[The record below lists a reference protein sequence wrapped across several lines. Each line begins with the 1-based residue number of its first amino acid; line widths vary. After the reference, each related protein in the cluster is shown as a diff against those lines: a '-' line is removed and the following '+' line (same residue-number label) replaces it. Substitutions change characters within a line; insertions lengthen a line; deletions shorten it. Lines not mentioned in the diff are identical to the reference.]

1 MWHSRH
7 PLAVALGDRQGDG
20 GMRLA
25 HRWVAALAIGAV
37 GVAAWAGAGR
47 AQAPKA
53 QWVVA
58 IGEEGESLDPPTSM
72 LFTSEIYQQHLFDCL
87 VGIEGEEFKPVG
99 LLAEKWETISPTT
112 WRFHLR
118 KNVKFHN
125 GKALDA
131 EDVKYSFE
139 QYADQK
145 NRRSVFA
152 RGIARVEIKS
162 PTTVDIV
169 TSEPISA
176 LLSNLT
182 RLQILPRETREK
194 NGVPAFAQAPVGT
207 GPYKF
212 VEWKRD
218 QQLVL
223 EANPT
228 YWRGAVQPKRLVF
241 RIAKDAST
249 RSAEL
254 RSGGVDIIAAP
265 PVPQLEQ
272 LDSGDTQVVPVKGGR
287 LIIYAFNVKQPP
299 FDNKKVREAM
309 NLAVNKEAIVKSVLG
324 GRGVV
329 LAGPFTPP
337 WLGFDPAVS
346 PYPYDV
352 ARARQLLAEAG
363 HPQGFETTWAI
374 SSGIFLKDS
383 EIAEA
388 IAGQLR
394 QVGVRVKLVP
404 TERSKI
410 QQEAT
415 EGSFQGLTSIAWGT
429 QFEPDPMLSWVFGR
443 PHLSTPKIQELLQAG
458 RKEVDLEKRRK
469 IYQELFR
476 QAHDDAMWLFVH
488 AQDELWA
495 KRKDVSWTPYNFGGS
510 KAKVYYYQAAP
521 RS

>member
-1 MWHSRH
+1 MRMNRAMLRSIGWLVLMGGT
-7 PLAVALGDRQGDG
+7 LAVVAGMLTLGE
-20 GMRLA
+20 
-25 HRWVAALAIGAV
+25 
-37 GVAAWAGAGR
+37 
-47 AQAPKA
+47 AQAPRA

-72 LFTSEIYQQHLFDCL
+72 LFTSEIYQQHIFDTL
-87 VGIEGEEFKPVG
+87 VGIEGDELKPVG
-99 LLAEKWETISPTT
+99 LLAERWETVNPTT
-112 WRFHLR
+112 WRFVLR
-118 KNVKFHN
+118 KNVKFHD
-125 GKALDA
+125 GKPLTA

-139 QYADQK
+139 QYADPK
-145 NRRSVFA
+145 NRRSGYA
-152 RGIARVEIKS
+152 KGIVRAEVRDAGTIDLI
-162 PTTVDIV
+162 TA
-169 TSEPISA
+169 EPIA
-176 LLSNLT
+176 GMLFNLT
-182 RLQILPRETREK
+182 RLQILPRDAREK
-194 NGVPAFAQAPVGT
+194 ATAAGFAQNPVGT
-207 GPYKF
+207 GPYRF

-228 YWRGAVQPKRLVF
+228 YWRGPVQPRRLVF
-241 RIAKDAST
+241 RAIKDAST
-249 RSAEL
+249 RAAEL

-265 PVPQLEQ
+265 PVPQLDMI
-272 LDSGDTQVVPVKGGR
+272 DSGDTQVVPVKGGR

-363 HPQGFETTWAI
+363 HSQGFETTWAI

-404 TERSKI
+404 TERAKI
-410 QQEAT
+410 QKDAQEGT
-415 EGSFQGLTSIAWGT
+415 FQGMTSVAWGT
-429 QFEPDPMLSWVFGR
+429 QFEPDPMLNWTFR
-443 PHLSTPKIQELLQAG
+443 DHMATPRIQELVKQG
-458 RKEVDLEKRRK
+458 RTEVDLEKRRK
-469 IYQELFR
+469 IYQALYR
-476 QAHDDAMWLFVH
+476 AAHDDAIWLFVH

-495 KRKDVSWTPYNFGGS
+495 KRRDVPWQPFNITGS
-510 KAKVYYYQAAP
+510 KALVYYFQVP
-521 RS
+521 GGR

>member
-1 MWHSRH
+1 MNRATLRSIGWLVVMGGT
-7 PLAVALGDRQGDG
+7 LAVVAGMMTLGE
-20 GMRLA
+20 
-25 HRWVAALAIGAV
+25 
-37 GVAAWAGAGR
+37 
-47 AQAPKA
+47 AQAPRA

-72 LFTSEIYQQHLFDCL
+72 LFTSEIYQQHIFDTL
-87 VGIEGEEFKPVG
+87 VGIEGDELKPVG
-99 LLAEKWETISPTT
+99 LLAERWETVNPTT
-112 WRFHLR
+112 WRFVLR
-118 KNVKFHN
+118 KNVKFHD
-125 GKALDA
+125 GKPLTA

-139 QYADQK
+139 QYADPK
-145 NRRSVFA
+145 NRRSGYA
-152 RGIARVEIKS
+152 KGIVRAEVRDAGTIDLI
-162 PTTVDIV
+162 TA
-169 TSEPISA
+169 EPIA
-176 LLSNLT
+176 GMLFNLT
-182 RLQILPRETREK
+182 RLQILPRDAREK
-194 NGVPAFAQAPVGT
+194 ATAAGFAQNPVGT
-207 GPYKF
+207 GPYRF

-228 YWRGAVQPKRLVF
+228 YWRGPVQPRRLVF
-241 RIAKDAST
+241 RAIKDAST
-249 RSAEL
+249 RAAEL

-265 PVPQLEQ
+265 PVPQLDMI
-272 LDSGDTQVVPVKGGR
+272 DSGDTQVVPVKGGR

-404 TERSKI
+404 TERAKI
-410 QQEAT
+410 QKDAQEGT
-415 EGSFQGLTSIAWGT
+415 FQGMTSVAWGT
-429 QFEPDPMLSWVFGR
+429 QFEPDPMLNWTFR
-443 PHLSTPKIQELLQAG
+443 DHMATPRIQELVKQG
-458 RKEVDLEKRRK
+458 RTEVDLEKRRK
-469 IYQELFR
+469 IYQALYR
-476 QAHDDAMWLFVH
+476 AAHDDAIWLFVH

-495 KRKDVSWTPYNFGGS
+495 KRRDVPWQPFNITGS
-510 KAKVYYYQAAP
+510 KALVYYFQVP
-521 RS
+521 GGR